1 MPLPTAPTRVTGTGF
16 SLERARL
23 VLARHFGFPDF
34 RPPQRRVIAS
44 VLAGEDVLGVLPT
57 GAGKS
62 VCFQVP
68 GMLDPGVTLIVSPL
82 ISLMQDQVDA
92 ARRRNLPA
100 GFVNSTM
107 DQASQRE
114 AIRRLATGTWR
125 LLYTAPERLARLTGD
140 LRQAGV
146 RISRLVVDEAHC
158 ISEWGHDFRPAYR
171 AIGEAR
177 RALGWPQVVA
187 LTGSATPFVRDDI
200 RVSLGLGTGSPAR
213 RSFALHLESFDR
225 PNLRFVVRRARDE
238 RDRLRMLLHELSD
251 ERGAVI
257 VYAATRNITESL
269 ARILWDQGHVALPYH
284 AGLTKERRAETL
296 EKFLAGKVRV
306 VVATCAF
313 GMGIDKPDVR
323 LVTHWT
329 LPPTPESYYQE
340 AGRAGRDGHPAR
352 CVLLHRRS
360 DRALHLR
367 QVDVT
372 FPREALV
379 RRAWRDARIRSR
391 LSTGVLASVER
402 LREELR
408 PERREVD
415 WEPVRKR
422 RRLALER
429 LRAMERYATSGTC
442 RRKALVGWFG
452 ERLDACGGCDRCGPG
467 GR

>member
-1 MPLPTAPTRVTGTGF
+1 MQSPRGVTPASGCGS
-16 SLERARL
+16 SLEPARI
-23 VLARHFGFPDF
+23 VLARHFGFQDF

-44 VLAGEDVLGVLPT
+44 VLAGDDVLGVLPT

-100 GFVNSTM
+100 GFINSTM
-107 DQASQRE
+107 DRGSQRE
-114 AIRRLATGTWR
+114 AIQQLSAGAWR
-125 LLYTAPERLARLTGD
+125 LLYTAPERLVRLTGD
-140 LRQAGV
+140 LHQAGV

-171 AIGEAR
+171 AIGQAR
-177 RALGWPQVVA
+177 RALGWPQVLA
-187 LTGSATPFVRDDI
+187 LTGSATPAVRDDI
-200 RVSLGLGTGSPAR
+200 RASLGLGAGSPGR
-213 RSFALHLESFDR
+213 RRFSLHLESFDR

-238 RDRLRMLLHELSD
+238 RDRLRMLLHELSC

-257 VYAATRNITESL
+257 VYAATRNVTESL

-296 EKFLAGKVRV
+296 EKFLNGKVRV

-323 LVTHWT
+323 LVAHWT

-340 AGRAGRDGHPAR
+340 AGRAGRDGHSAR
-352 CVLLHRRS
+352 CVLFHRTKDGRLHR
-360 DRALHLR
+360 L
-367 QVDVT
+367 QVDIT
-372 FPREALV
+372 LPKEGLV
-379 RRAWRDARIRSR
+379 QRAWQDARVRSR
-391 LSTGVLASVER
+391 LSSGVLASVER
-402 LREELR
+402 LRVELR
-408 PERREVD
+408 PERQQVD

-422 RRLALER
+422 RRLAVER
-429 LRAMERYATSGTC
+429 LRAMERYATSRTC
-442 RRKALVGWFG
+442 RRKELIGWFG
-452 ERLDACGGCDRCGPG
+452 ERLERCAGCDRCGLG
-467 GR
+467 ER

>member
-1 MPLPTAPTRVTGTGF
+1 MQPPTAAKRATGAGV
-16 SLERARL
+16 SLEPARI
-23 VLARHFGFPDF
+23 VLTRHFGFRDF

-44 VLAGEDVLGVLPT
+44 VLAGDDVLGVLPT

-68 GMLDPGVTLIVSPL
+68 GMLDPGVTLVVSPL

-107 DQASQRE
+107 DRASQQD
-114 AIRRLATGTWR
+114 AIRLLATGAWR
-125 LLYTAPERLARLTGD
+125 LLYTAPERLVRLTGD

-146 RISRLVVDEAHC
+146 PIGRLVVDEAHC

-171 AIGEAR
+171 TIGEAR

-187 LTGSATPFVRDDI
+187 LTGSATSSVRDDI
-200 RVSLGLGTGSPAR
+200 RASLGLGAGSPGR
-213 RSFALHLESFDR
+213 RPFALHLESFDR
-225 PNLRFVVRRARDE
+225 PNLRFVVRRVRDE

-269 ARILWDQGHVALPYH
+269 ARILWEQGHVALPYH

-296 EKFLAGKVRV
+296 EKFLQGKARV

-323 LVTHWT
+323 LVAHWT

-352 CVLLHRRS
+352 CVLFHRRK
-360 DRALHLR
+360 DRALHQL
-367 QVDVT
+367 QVNVT
-372 FPREALV
+372 FPKESLV
-379 RRAWRDARIRSR
+379 QRAWQDARIRSR
-391 LSTGVLASVER
+391 LSSGVLASVER
-402 LREELR
+402 LRGELR
-408 PERREVD
+408 PEHRQVD
-415 WEPVRKR
+415 WEPFRKR

-429 LRAMERYATSGTC
+429 LRAMERYATSATC
-442 RRKALVGWFG
+442 RRRVLIGWFG
-452 ERLDACGGCDRCGPG
+452 ERLDRCGGCDR
-467 GR
+467 